1 MISIRYATFFFVAM
15 LGLSV
20 TGESVAQDAGLLL
33 TNGNIIT
40 LDEDNP
46 VVDSVFVRHGR
57 IAVVGNGLEAP
68 AGAEV
73 IDLDG
78 RTMIPGLIDS
88 HLHFIRAAQRP
99 GYDMREVEAV
109 RSIPEFQSALRRK
122 ATEIPPGE
130 LITVVTGWGPIQLA
144 ENRLP
149 TSAEMNEALPNNPV
163 YVHYRAYGPSVTNDL
178 GAALF
183 ESGGIAVGG
192 DRVFDEGEEAI
203 SAYYYLR
210 GGQTLEQK
218 ARNTRLLMD
227 YVSGLGITTVIDT
240 AGTNRRGAQIL
251 EPAYD
256 YDPILTVWR
265 RGDMTVRMRPMF
277 MSWDL
282 DVRDGTGQSEV
293 EERVRNSFMGFG
305 DDMFRIAG
313 LGEHTVNDSMSEQ
326 FYFSTAL
333 AARRGWL
340 LQEHSA
346 SREENEYH
354 IQAFEAA
361 NEIAP
366 IADLHWS
373 LTHVNEIEQDTL
385 DRLIALGAGVTV
397 QNSRFFSAEPG
408 GGPPFRR
415 IVDSGIQVGGG
426 SDATVSHGMN
436 PWDSLYY
443 MVTGKNVRG
452 DVVNGDQTI
461 TRLEALKLYTIGSAW
476 FSHDENDLGTIE
488 VGKHADLVV
497 LSDDYLT
504 VPEDEILDLY
514 SVLTVLGGEIVHS
527 NSTFYSQ

>member
-1 MISIRYATFFFVAM
+1 MAFRNIVLISFATLS
-15 LGLSV
+15 LGTV
-20 TGESVAQDAGLLL
+20 TSGVAQEPGLLL

-40 LDEDNP
+40 LDENDS
-46 VVDSVFVRHGR
+46 VVNSVFVRSGR
-57 IAVVGNGLEAP
+57 IAAVGNDLPAP
-68 AGAEV
+68 EGAEV
-73 IDLDG
+73 IDLQG
-78 RTMIPGLIDS
+78 RTMIPGLMDS
-88 HLHFIRAAQRP
+88 HLHFLRAAQRP

-109 RSIPEFQSALRRK
+109 RSIVEFQSALRTK
-122 ATEIPPGE
+122 ATEIPAGE

-149 TSAEMNEALPNNPV
+149 TSAELNEALPNNPV
-163 YVHYRAYGPSVTNDL
+163 YVHYRAYGPSVTNNL
-178 GAALF
+178 GATMF
-183 ESGGIAVGG
+183 EAGGIEVGE

-210 GGQTLEQK
+210 GGQTVEQK
-218 ARNTRLLMD
+218 ARNTKLLMA
-227 YVSGLGITTVIDT
+227 YVNSLGITSVIDT
-240 AGTNRRGAQIL
+240 AGTNKRGAQIL

-256 YDPILTVWR
+256 YEPVLTVWK
-265 RGDMTVRMRPMF
+265 RGEMTVRVRPMF
-277 MSWDL
+277 MSWDV
-282 DVRDGTGQSEV
+282 DVQDGSGQSEV

-346 SREENEYH
+346 SKEENDYH

-373 LTHVNEIEQDTL
+373 LTHVNEIEQETL

-397 QNSRFFSAEPG
+397 QNSRFFSTEPG

-415 IVDSGIQVGGG
+415 IVDSGIHVGGG

-436 PWDSLYY
+436 PWESLYY
-443 MVTGKNVRG
+443 MTTGKNVRG

-488 VGKHADLVV
+488 VGKHADFAV
-497 LSDDYLT
+497 LSDNYLT
-504 VPEDEILDLY
+504 IPEEEIVDLS
-514 SVLTVLGGEIVHS
+514 SVLTIVGGNVVHA
-527 NSTFYSQ
+527 NSEFY